1 MKTSDL
7 TSSQTLKVQCPTC
20 GASTGQRCELS
31 SGGPRN
37 SAHHNRKDIAQ
48 TRLAKLSYMANI
60 RTAMHLLIVIHNDEI
75 KALSREDF
83 DAVKELRKTLQAARD
98 HKASLIDL
106 YREYVTVSGR

>member
-1 MKTSDL
+1 
-7 TSSQTLKVQCPTC
+7 
-20 GASTGQRCELS
+20 
-31 SGGPRN
+31 
-37 SAHHNRKDIAQ
+37 
-48 TRLAKLSYMANI
+48 
-60 RTAMHLLIVIHNDEI
+60 MHLLIVIHNDEI